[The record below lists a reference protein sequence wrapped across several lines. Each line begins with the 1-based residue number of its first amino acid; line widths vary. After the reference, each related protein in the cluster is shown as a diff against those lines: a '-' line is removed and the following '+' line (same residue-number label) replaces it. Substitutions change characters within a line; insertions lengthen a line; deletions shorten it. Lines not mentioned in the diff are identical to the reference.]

1 MYQVL
6 LDKAIHSGILVTLT
20 ISHYI

>member
-1 MYQVL
+1 VL